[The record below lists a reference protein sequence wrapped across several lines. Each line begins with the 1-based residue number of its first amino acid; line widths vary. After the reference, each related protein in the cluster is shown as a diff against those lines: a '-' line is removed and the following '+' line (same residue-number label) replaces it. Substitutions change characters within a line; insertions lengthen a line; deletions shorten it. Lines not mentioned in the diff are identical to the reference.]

1 MNAENIHSELQTLA
15 QNTGRGEETNMFQKS
30 FENWYCLKEQT
41 VNEITIKQNKS
52 KRIKEHKSV

>member
-30 FENWYCLKEQT
+30 FENWYLPQGANCE
-41 VNEITIKQNKS
+41 
-52 KRIKEHKSV
+52 